1 MTQLAEKI
9 HGYALEDLSLGG
21 KPFNTLMERL
31 KTEKSLS
38 WLQCSFYPFKNK
50 KKPCFDVIDGIPQ
63 LKESQM
69 LVILLRAS
77 DNSMNHVVTIYKNWI
92 FDSCENQAL
101 PLCKEGLDVCTREN
115 AGDMSCFIGFV
126 NGLLITLTKPCKK
139 CTHMIS
145 IHIFNIHK
153 SYLPILNVIE

>member
-1 MTQLAEKI
+1 MTKLAEKI

-31 KTEKSLS
+31 KSEKALY

-50 KKPCFDVIDGIPQ
+50 NKPRFHVIDGIPQ
-63 LKESQM
+63 LKENQM

-101 PLCKEGLDVCTREN
+101 PLCKARRARCLHQGERKRRVLFYWICEWPTYHLDKTVQKN
-115 AGDMSCFIGFV
+115 AH
-126 NGLLITLTKPCKK
+126 T
-139 CTHMIS
+139 
-145 IHIFNIHK
+145 
-153 SYLPILNVIE
+153 

>member
-1 MTQLAEKI
+1 M
-9 HGYALEDLSLGG
+9 
-21 KPFNTLMERL
+21 
-31 KTEKSLS
+31 
-38 WLQCSFYPFKNK
+38 SFYPFKNK
-50 KKPCFDVIDGIPQ
+50 KKPCLDVIDGIPQ
-63 LKESQM
+63 LKDSQM

-115 AGDMSCFIGFV
+115 ARDNSCFIGFV
-126 NGLLITLTKPCKK
+126 NGLLITLRKPYKK

-145 IHIFNIHK
+145 TLIFNIHK

>member
-1 MTQLAEKI
+1 MFILSFQEQEE
-9 HGYALEDLSLGG
+9 ALL
-21 KPFNTLMERL
+21 FH
-31 KTEKSLS
+31 
-38 WLQCSFYPFKNK
+38 
-50 KKPCFDVIDGIPQ
+50 VIDGIPQ
-63 LKESQM
+63 LKENQM

-139 CTHMIS
+139 GTRNLS